1 MSGAPERIDVFLRE
15 GCGGRVAP
23 AARLPAPGEGG
34 CGEVVRYRLGDDL
47 AAVRSRLLEGAA
59 RRVLF
64 LDDAVALDESG
75 WRLLVAAA
83 AARPDAPALTFWTPA
98 LRSVLGLAA
107 ERADCP
113 AAAPLLPSWLCLADR
128 AALRGSAALT
138 CRTPEF
144 ALLALARE
152 LGATGRPAL
161 VVNGFEPRFDSR
173 TWAGELV
180 YHRREALRA
189 DYADCRQRDA
199 AATVPPQLRLE
210 SRSRF
215 LPVPPPADPAT
226 AAAPFPR
233 FSVVCPV
240 FKPDFLADMVRSV
253 RDQTWPHWELLLAI
267 DGPPPAAAARIRAI
281 LADFAD
287 PRIACTWQEN
297 RGTGP
302 TRRSLAERAGGD
314 FVVTIDDDDM
324 LLPDALAV
332 FAAAAHRH
340 PEARCFRAGA
350 RIVGL
355 VAEELPPR
363 QRYLI
368 DGIPND
374 PLEITQPYAVARAA
388 LAEVDGYEWDEDLH
402 RAGEDT
408 ILFHKLDR
416 AGIETCLLD
425 RALYLRRL
433 STKNLTLRFEVDEA
447 MAHFQNLETRF
458 CPPAWRRMDRR
469 FQLRGNFQRAVT
481 AFAGAERGPEV
492 VCSTDFFQYQTLG
505 DLSDVTIDLE
515 VTSACN
521 AVCGFCPREV
531 MPDRKRYLDLEVVER
546 LADELRGEPKRRQ
559 VVLCG
564 IGESTLHPQLDRIVS
579 TLAEAGAFVAMTT
592 NGELLTPPR
601 FEELAALG
609 LASFNF
615 SLNAATAETHRRVM
629 KLKRFDRIVAN
640 LEEILELR
648 RRAWPEVR
656 VHASFVVCTANQHEV
671 AAFVEYWRPRGPS
684 QIWLHP
690 VNNRAGLLG
699 AEIKS
704 ASLDGFA
711 AAYRDDPLVAV
722 DIFRDHAE
730 EDNLCK
736 IASSLMFISADGEM
750 RLCAMD
756 YRRQT
761 SYGNLRQK
769 SLQQMHFE
777 KLLGYVRG
785 EQRDF
790 CRGCDFCPSREGDD
804 APRGLAIWPGTG
816 HGMDDLPLV
825 AAPRL

>member
-1 MSGAPERIDVFLRE
+1 MTAAPERIDVFLRK
-15 GCGGRVAP
+15 GFGGRAAAAAP
-23 AARLPAPGEGG
+23 PAPGEGG

-47 AAVRSRLLEGAA
+47 AAIRAQLLDGAA
-59 RRVLF
+59 RRVFF
-64 LDDAVALDESG
+64 LDDAVALDADG
-75 WRLLVAAA
+75 WRRVLEAAA
-83 AARPDAPALTFWTPA
+83 AWRDAPALSFWTPA

-107 ERADCP
+107 GAEACP
-113 AAAPLLPSWLCLADR
+113 AAAALLPSWLCLAGRDVLR
-128 AALRGSAALT
+128 ASEAALA

-144 ALLALARE
+144 ALLALGRE
-152 LGATGRPAL
+152 LAAAGRPAL
-161 VVNGFEPRFDSR
+161 LLGGLEPRFDPR
-173 TWAGELV
+173 AWAGELV
-180 YHRREALRA
+180 FHRREALRA
-189 DYADCRQRDA
+189 DYADWRRRHPTA
-199 AATVPPQLRLE
+199 AVPPQFRLE
-210 SRSRF
+210 SHSRF
-215 LPVPPPADPAT
+215 VSAPPARNGEP
-226 AAAPFPR
+226 AAAFPR

-253 RDQTWPHWELLLAI
+253 RDQTWPHWELLLAV

-287 PRIACTWQEN
+287 LRIVCTWQEN

-314 FVVTIDDDDM
+314 FVVTIDDDDV

-332 FAAAAHRH
+332 FAAAARRH

-363 QRYLI
+363 KRYLI

-374 PLEITQPYAVARAA
+374 PLEITQPYAVARAT
-388 LAEVDGYEWDEDLH
+388 LAEVGGYEWDEDLH

-408 ILFHKLDR
+408 ILFHQLDR

-447 MAHFQNLETRF
+447 LAHFRNLETRF
-458 CPPAWRRMDRR
+458 CPPAWRRVERR

-481 AFAGAERGPEV
+481 VFAGAERGPEV

-546 LADELRGEPKRRQ
+546 LADELRGEPKRWQ

-592 NGELLTPPR
+592 NGELLTPRR

-609 LASFNF
+609 LGSFNF

-648 RRAWPEVR
+648 RRAWPQVR
-656 VHASFVVCTANQHEV
+656 VHVSFVVCTANQHEV

-704 ASLDGFA
+704 ASLEGFA
-711 AAYRDDPLVAV
+711 AAYRGDPLVAV

-736 IASSLMFISADGEM
+736 IARSLMFISADGEM

-790 CRGCDFCPSREGDD
+790 CRGCDFCPARERDD

-825 AAPRL
+825 AAPRP